1 MATSTETT
9 FSWKNLS
16 ASSIA
21 SVRTEFLPKAIEL
34 PALPHVVTEFVQRAA
49 DPNFDVAELARIV
62 GKDSSLTVELLKH
75 VNSAVYVM
83 KNPVRSVKDAIV
95 HIGINSARLHLLA
108 VGMRAATRALQTKLI
123 NQRNF
128 WNECLQ
134 KALFAREIAGIMRLD
149 PGLAFLG
156 GLLQDY
162 LLPVL
167 TNQFDQQYLQY
178 MNEQS
183 IHGQDLVEW
192 ERATFGWDHAS
203 AGAYFAAQWHFPDDL
218 LCSIFYHHSLQS
230 TLSEPDAEFFKL
242 FPVALASL
250 LPDQLSQSPTGFQ
263 TLIKVARH
271 CRAIDLT
278 AVCRKVD
285 EEQVKIADGIQIPN
299 QLSQMLLQTQRA
311 MEQNGI

>member
-1 MATSTETT
+1 LATSTETK

-34 PALPHVVTEFVQRAA
+34 PALPRVVTEFVQRAA

-75 VNSAVYVM
+75 VNSAVFAM
-83 KNPVRSVKDAIV
+83 KNPVRSVKDAID
-95 HIGINSARLHLLA
+95 HIGINAARLHLLA

-149 PGLAFLG
+149 LGLAFLG

-230 TLSEPDAEFFKL
+230 TLCEPDAEFFKL

-271 CRAIDLT
+271 CRVIDLT

-299 QLSQMLLQTQRA
+299 PLSQILLQTQRA